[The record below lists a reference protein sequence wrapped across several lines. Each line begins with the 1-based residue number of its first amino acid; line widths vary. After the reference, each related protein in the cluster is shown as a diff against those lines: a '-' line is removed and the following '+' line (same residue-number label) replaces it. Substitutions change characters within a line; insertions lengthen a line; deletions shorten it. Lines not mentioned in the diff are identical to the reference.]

1 MRRVLI
7 LSLLHC
13 NPGWGPAARPA
24 KPGFPS
30 ALRAGGGAAGPLQL
44 RTDPAFAHTE
54 GNGFARHPFAALS
67 PAACTRA
74 QCVTFLFRGAI
85 PNGLEAVTLQ
95 DLISGFSDAA
105 SLPGYAM
112 PAMNWALANEI
123 VQGNGGALM
132 PNGTCTRAQIVTFL
146 YRANQSK

>member
-1 MRRVLI
+1 MNPFSDVSAEAYYAKAVL
-7 LSLLHC
+7 
-13 NPGWGPAARPA
+13 WAV
-24 KPGFPS
+24 
-30 ALRAGGGAAGPLQL
+30 
-44 RTDPAFAHTE
+44 E
-54 GNGFARHPFAALS
+54 NGITNGTTATTFS
-67 PAACTRA
+67 PDAACTRA